1 MSDRD
6 FETLW
11 RATEAPATDLG
22 FALAV
27 EARMARRRMQFDIA
41 GHLGA
46 GAVLVAAVL
55 ALWPMVLARADA
67 LVDSLDAA
75 GPALAAAAMLGA
87 AMVWLTREP
96 VDDAEMASL
105 N

>member
-11 RATEAPATDLG
+11 RATEAPATDFA

-27 EARMARRRMQFDIA
+27 EARMARWRMQLDIA

-46 GAVLVAAVL
+46 AAVLAAAVL
-55 ALWPMVLARADA
+55 ALWPVVLARADA
-67 LVDSLDAA
+67 LVDSLNAA
-75 GPALAAAAMLGA
+75 GPALAAAAALGA

-96 VDDAEMASL
+96 ADDAEPSPL
-105 N
+105 S